1 MCGGRVVGS
10 PRFAPLETPAL
21 HRVGVCFSPTPQRCT
36 SRFLLAL
43 ARHFVARV
51 ISGREFVARGR
62 GTNDAA
68 ALTRYTERNMA
79 KTMCCMGRNP
89 TCFSM
94 DPALQ
99 WWRSKNEKHT
109 GGYTPCPCAEGG
121 YCDSVASFHRWLE
134 NRGVGVSLRSMKG
147 SYPSSVRGFT
157 WWTADAVACA
167 AGVHPSMWWPEWFNY
182 E

>member
-1 MCGGRVVGS
+1 
-10 PRFAPLETPAL
+10 
-21 HRVGVCFSPTPQRCT
+21 
-36 SRFLLAL
+36 
-43 ARHFVARV
+43 
-51 ISGREFVARGR
+51 
-62 GTNDAA
+62 
-68 ALTRYTERNMA
+68 MA

-134 NRGVGVSLRSMKG
+134 NRGVGVSLGSMKG
-147 SYPSSVRGFT
+147 SRAGSVRGFT

-167 AGVHPSMWWPEWFNY
+167 AGVHPSMWWPEWFRY